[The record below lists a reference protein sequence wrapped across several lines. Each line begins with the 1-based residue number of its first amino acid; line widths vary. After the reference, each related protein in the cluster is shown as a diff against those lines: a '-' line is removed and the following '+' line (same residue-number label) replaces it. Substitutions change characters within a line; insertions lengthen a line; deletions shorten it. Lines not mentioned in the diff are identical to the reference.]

1 MTSND
6 NEAVAWL
13 INGRV
18 PYRVIYLGNKI
29 WPRYSANGNNLIVEN
44 IMMND
49 NRNSSMFSCV
59 IVSGTSDKILNE
71 SEPTFLYVA
80 GESCT

>member
-13 INGRV
+13 INGQL
-18 PYRVIYLGNKI
+18 PYRVIYLRNKT
-29 WPRYSANGNNLIVEN
+29 WPRYSANGNNLIVKN
-44 IMMND
+44 IMIND
-49 NRNSSMFSCV
+49 DRNNSNFSCV
-59 IVSGTSDKILNE
+59 IVSYTTDKILNE

-80 GESCT
+80 GKY

>member
-1 MTSND
+1 MTSSN
-6 NEAVAWL
+6 NESVAWL

-18 PYRVIYLGNKI
+18 PYGVIHLRNKT

-49 NRNSSMFSCV
+49 NRNSSNFSCV
-59 IVSGTSDKILNE
+59 IITIQGTTVKILNE
-71 SEPTFLYVA
+71 SEPTILYVA
-80 GESCT
+80 GEY